1 MCSIGVGV
9 VGGGG
14 DSFEVAKTNFG
25 CSLVDYGLLAWCGV
39 YREREREW
47 RRERVIKVCGGRSEE
62 HAYIMEGAFIGY
74 E

>member
-14 DSFEVAKTNFG
+14 DSFGVAKTNFG
-25 CSLVDYGLLAWCGV
+25 CSLVGYGLLAWCGV

-47 RRERVIKVCGGRSEE
+47 RRERVIKVCGGEVRSM
-62 HAYIMEGAFIGY
+62 HILWKGHL
-74 E
+74 